1 MLIHKSISLIFLP
14 VVLSLATIAQDKVF
28 RKTEITEEF
37 RNAFSKKAE
46 NIHSIQAYFKQD
58 KYIAYLDASVV
69 SEGLFYFRKP
79 NSIRWEFTNPYQY
92 IIIVNKGILHIH
104 DAKGEMNFKK
114 QQNEIFDQL
123 NILVQNSLSGNVFS
137 ENLYETSLMEN
148 GTDYRL
154 TVVPTQEKVIELI
167 AKVEIIFD
175 KQNLNVE
182 SLTIYETSSDI
193 TTISFSNRQYN
204 KSLDKKLFK

>member
-1 MLIHKSISLIFLP
+1 VF
-14 VVLSLATIAQDKVF
+14 LSLATLAQDKVF

-37 RNAFSKKAE
+37 RNTFSRKAE
-46 NIHSIQAYFKQD
+46 NIHSLQAYFKQE
-58 KYIAYLDASVV
+58 KYISYLAANVI
-69 SEGLFYFRKP
+69 SEGNFYFQKP
-79 NSIRWEFTNPYQY
+79 NSIRWEYTNPYQY
-92 IIIVNKGILHIH
+92 IIIIKNGALHIE
-104 DAKGEMNFKK
+104 DGKGKMNFKE
-114 QQNEIFDQL
+114 QENEIFDHL

-148 GTDYRL
+148 DTDYRL
-154 TVVPTQEKVIELI
+154 TVVPTQEKIIELI

-182 SLTIYETSSDI
+182 SLTIHETSSDI

-204 KSLDKKLFK
+204 KSLDKKLFE